1 MKPDGLQ
8 FLTFKLSFNDYYAQD
23 ISNKIKSVKQRKI
36 EKGEYQAGI
45 PPYGYKKDTEIK
57 NHLVPDEYS
66 SQIIKEIFDMYV
78 NKGMSTIKIANELN
92 KREIEP
98 PAIYLKIPTYMKK
111 QSVNPNGKYVWLRA
125 QIGKILRN
133 EVYLGSVVGRKF
145 QKVSHKIAKVRCTK
159 KEERIVLEN
168 MHEPIID
175 IETWNKAQE
184 KLNGYANVRDRKYD
198 NPLKGLVYCGECGN
212 KATLRCREEKRKN
225 GSIWRAT
232 YFICSKRN
240 NYSGLCDNKQISA
253 NLIEEAVNKTIQGE
267 IQKVNLPEKEI
278 KQIYKEAERLSKSKS
293 NLLQTKLQELKKI
306 LQNIENAIEEIY
318 QDKINKLI
326 QIEDFKTI
334 YEKKQKER
342 KKILKEI
349 EKINKELKE
358 SQRKS
363 SKINFKEIKQIADEF
378 LKMEQPNK
386 MILEK
391 LIERIE
397 FDKEK
402 NIKIKLTFQNYTN
415 VSMK

>member
-1 MKPDGLQ
+1 MQ

-45 PPYGYKKDTEIK
+45 PPYGYKKDAEIK

-66 SQIIKEIFDMYV
+66 SQIVKQIFDMYV
-78 NKGMSTIKIANELN
+78 NKGMSTIKIADELN
-92 KREIEP
+92 RREIEP
-98 PAIYLKIPTYMKK
+98 PAIYLKIPTYIKK

-145 QKVSHKIAKVRCTK
+145 QKVSHKIAKVRCTQ
-159 KEERIVLEN
+159 KEEHIVLEN

-175 IETWNKAQE
+175 IKTWNKAQE
-184 KLNGYANVRDRKYD
+184 KLNGYTKTRNRKYD
-198 NPLKGLVYCGECGN
+198 HLLKGFVYCGECGN

-225 GSIWRAT
+225 GIVWRAT

-240 NYSGLCDNKQISA
+240 NYSGLCDCKQISA
-253 NLIEEAVNKTIQGE
+253 NLIEEAVK
-267 IQKVNLPEKEI
+267 QKIREEVEKISFSEKEI
-278 KQIYKEAERLSKSKS
+278 RQIYEKAEKQAKSKS
-293 NLLQTKLQELKKI
+293 DLLQTKLQELKNT
-306 LQNIENAIEEIY
+306 LQNIENTIGEIY
-318 QDKINKLI
+318 QDKINKII

-342 KKILKEI
+342 NKILKEI
-349 EKINKELKE
+349 KKIEEELKQ
-358 SQRKS
+358 SNQKS
-363 SKINFKEIKQIADEF
+363 PKRDFEEIKKIVEKF
-378 LKMEQPNK
+378 LKMEHPNK
-386 MILEK
+386 IILEK

-402 NIKIKLTFQNYTN
+402 NIKIKLTFQSYMKA
-415 VSMK
+415 SMK